1 MPRRIAIGDI
11 HGCLKTLVKIIE
23 DRIRVTRE
31 DFIYLVGDYID
42 RGPDS
47 RGVLD
52 YLAGLSRE
60 GYHVNPIMGNHE
72 EMLLETLI
80 DPGHLR
86 NWMYNGAETT
96 LRSFSLDPDDPL
108 TGGIVHGIPKKYIG
122 MIEKLPYYVELD
134 DYLIVHATFN
144 FYMDNPFED
153 NYSMVWSRDTMYDP
167 VKAGFRRIIHG
178 HTPVTLAEINA
189 SVHDPGCGLI
199 NIDGGCVYTSYPDL
213 GNLVAFDLDSRELI
227 VQKNID

>member
-11 HGCLKTLVKIIE
+11 HGCLKTFVKLVE
-23 DRIRVTRE
+23 DRIRLTKE
-31 DFIYLVGDYID
+31 DILYPVGDFID

-47 RGVLD
+47 KGVLD
-52 YLAGLSRE
+52 YIAELARKGF
-60 GYHVNPIMGNHE
+60 HIKPVMGNHE

-86 NWMYNGAETT
+86 NWIYNGAETT
-96 LRSFSLDPDDPL
+96 LQSFGLYLDNEA
-108 TGGIVHGIPKKYIG
+108 TSEIVHSIPKKYVAL
-122 MIEKLPYYVELD
+122 IEKLPYFIELD

-144 FYMDNPFED
+144 FYMDDPFED

-167 VKAGFRRIIHG
+167 VKAGFRRIVHG
-178 HTPVTLAEINA
+178 HTPVTLEEIKA

-199 NIDGGCVYTSYPDL
+199 NIDGGCVYGSYSDL
-213 GNLVAFDLDSRELI
+213 GNLVAFDLDSKVLI